1 VHDERMNVWRP
12 DLLGPG
18 WQARTLAL
26 PDDAEGPVVATL
38 VRREPGAAREPGDPA
53 PHRRAVL
60 YMHGFNDY
68 FFQTHLAEQWEA
80 HGYDFYALDLRK
92 CGRSIRPWQT
102 PHYVTDLRE
111 YAEEVTTAARIVRDE
126 LGHDTLVVHAHSTG
140 GLTASLWAHSM
151 RGTGVVDALVLN
163 SPWFDLNAHW
173 FRRMVE
179 TQVLEALGSIDPMRI
194 VSHGPSAY
202 SRSLHVSHGGEW
214 DYDLTLKPPDG
225 FPGRAGWVRA
235 ARRGHARLS
244 RGLAIT
250 APVLVCS
257 AQRSGSNT
265 EENPDLR
272 RSDTVLDV
280 RQIAVRAHLLGSDV
294 TYAPIPD
301 GIHDLALSARPAR
314 EEYFEVMFAWLAG
327 HARLGEPST
336 TGPTAIGANTEEPWQ
351 SVSSAG

>member
-1 VHDERMNVWRP
+1 MPDDVQTPQAPQVLPDVLGDHWVARTIPLRP
-12 DLLGPG
+12 DH
-18 WQARTLAL
+18 
-26 PDDAEGPVVATL
+26 EGEVSATL
-38 VRREPGAAREPGDPA
+38 VYETEPGRGPTQPR
-53 PHRRAVL
+53 HRSQRAVL
-60 YMHGFNDY
+60 YLHGFVDY
-68 FFQTHLAEQWEA
+68 FFQAEHAAGWTSR
-80 HGYDFYALDLRK
+80 GYDFYALDLRK

-151 RGTGVVDALVLN
+151 RGTGVVDAVVLN

-173 FRRMVE
+173 FRRLVE

-214 DYDLTLKPPDG
+214 DYDLTLKPLDG

-250 APVLVCS
+250 VPVLVCS
-257 AQRSGSNT
+257 AQRSGPNT
-265 EENPDLR
+265 EGNPDLR

-280 RQIAVRAHLLGSDV
+280 RQIAMRAHLLGPDV
-294 TYAPIPD
+294 TYVPIPD

-314 EEYFEVMFAWLAG
+314 EEYFEVVFSWLEG
-327 HARLGEPST
+327 VRGWGSRRRPGRRRPGRTARSPGR
-336 TGPTAIGANTEEPWQ
+336 
-351 SVSSAG
+351 V